1 MKTVAEVKSWTWDLL
16 DDTWKQHF
24 PRADAGDQPSVAFF
38 EQGNFT
44 VCEVYAAPDLRAFG
58 VTKRNPKLDR
68 RHRPEVAHKASFGR
82 ACKALAREIAKDR
95 ADQVIRGF
103 CSLQREEEV

>member
-1 MKTVAEVKSWTWDLL
+1 MKTVAEVKSWTWDPL
-16 DDTWKQHF
+16 DATWKHHF
-24 PRADAGDQPSVAFF
+24 PRAGAGDQPSVAFF

-68 RHRPEVAHKASFGR
+68 RHKPDVAY
-82 ACKALAREIAKDR
+82 
-95 ADQVIRGF
+95 
-103 CSLQREEEV
+103 